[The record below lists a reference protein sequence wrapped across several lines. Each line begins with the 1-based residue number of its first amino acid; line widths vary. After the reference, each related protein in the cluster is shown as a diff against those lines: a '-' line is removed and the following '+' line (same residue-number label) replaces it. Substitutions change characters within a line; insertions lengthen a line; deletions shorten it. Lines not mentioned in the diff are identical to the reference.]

1 MDIRILT
8 ELLNEVLRL
17 LVKRNEVKTPVM
29 TNVVLSGSVAAGYT
43 SVTMTTSA
51 DFAGTILGL
60 AVAASTTYTFSSN
73 GNPLSAIAYTR
84 SAGSITIIAM

>member
-17 LVKRNEVKTPVM
+17 LAKRNETKTPIM
-29 TNVVLSGSVAAGYT
+29 TSVSSSGTILSGYT
-43 SVTMTTSA
+43 SVTIVTSS

-60 AVAASTTYTFSSN
+60 TATASTTYPFSSN
-73 GNPLSAIAYTR
+73 GNPLSEITYTIT
-84 SAGSITIIAM
+84 AGSIQIIAM

>member
-8 ELLNEVLRL
+8 ELANEILRVLA
-17 LVKRNEVKTPVM
+17 KRNETKTPAM
-29 TNVVLSGSVAAGYT
+29 TNVTSSGTVAAGYS

-84 SAGSITIIAM
+84 SAGSITIIAI